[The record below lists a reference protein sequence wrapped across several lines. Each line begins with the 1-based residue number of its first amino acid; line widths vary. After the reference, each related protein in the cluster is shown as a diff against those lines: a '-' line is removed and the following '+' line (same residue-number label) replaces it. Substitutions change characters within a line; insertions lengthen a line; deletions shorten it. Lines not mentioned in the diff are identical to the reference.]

1 MGKSKHV
8 NKARRS
14 IMRQYAGE
22 DCAEISKQC
31 KVYFLRNYM
40 STVKEHGSFIDMNEE
55 VFNQFMSNVNGYFK
69 CRMKQLRRDY
79 EKETV
84 IKNVK
89 QERQWR
95 TMMNTLRNA
104 HVEKKQSK
112 VTSVL
117 HDMTI

>member
-89 QERQWR
+89 QA
-95 TMMNTLRNA
+95 T
-104 HVEKKQSK
+104 VENDDEYASQCTRRKKQSK